1 MRSVQIYIEGN
12 KLDLFKDEEIQVN
25 STIQNI
31 SDISKVF
38 NDFSQSFTVS
48 ATENNNKIFHHFYN
62 SEVHK
67 YNDIIFD
74 VNVKKTASI
83 EINLTEF
90 RRGKIQLES
99 ANLKNGKVDSYTITF
114 YGEVTSLKDKFGDE
128 KLSDL
133 DLTSMSHTWNGTEVY
148 NRITDHTTDYDVRY
162 PLISSFRNWNYGGG
176 DSNDIT
182 ALSGQIFYNELNP
195 ALKIKKIFEAIE
207 NKYGV
212 TFNGNFLSDKRF
224 TDCFLYMKNKNGIPE
239 FKTEAQ
245 DINFIQVNYP
255 SGTPNYSSANATSNS
270 ISYQYYNLISMAGAV
285 FKIDITVTPSDNA
298 VPYYIDVYRNGVYS
312 HTATN
317 TGQAL
322 TNVISDANVV
332 GLNEEITLRYR
343 ADNQIDLVSNINAYW
358 LSTPASVQSLED
370 ISIACSIQTL
380 SSNAPLS
387 SWCTEMNVTDFF
399 SGILSAFNLTCYGT
413 ETNVFQ
419 IEPLDEWYKLG
430 AIHDITRYTD
440 IESIDVKRVP
450 LYSSISF
457 SYLESESIIN
467 KGFKSLFF
475 REYGSESYKF
485 PYDGGEF
492 KIELPFENIMQE
504 RFTGTDTQVG
514 YCLNENLEPYTP
526 KPSLMYMYDNQT
538 TALKFYDGA
547 STLDITNYI
556 PFGQETRLNNSTDY
570 SLNFSADNSTF
581 NLVPNFNNLYSVY
594 YNSYLKSLYNINN
607 RLITVKTK
615 LPISLL
621 TTLELNDRLVIRDK
635 RYIINEMKTNLNSGE
650 VTFTLILDFRAVRP
664 IQLIPTNPNANC
676 VDVAI
681 TLPNGVCSIDLST
694 TTPGVTITPS
704 TVTSSQIVSVCVPAN
719 ANTKDYIITET
730 TLDNLNSSLFER
742 IITEESA
749 DQTITIDIQENYCNG
764 AVNDTQI
771 IIQQP

>member
-1 MRSVQIYIEGN
+1 MRSIQIYIEGN

-99 ANLKNGKVDSYTITF
+99 ANLRNGKVDSYTITF

-133 DLTSMSHTWNGTEVY
+133 DLTSMSHDWNGTEVY

-162 PLISSFRNWNYGGG
+162 PLISAFRNWNYGGG

-182 ALSGQIFYNELNP
+182 ALSGQMFYNELNP

-207 NKYGV
+207 TKYGV
-212 TFNGNFLSDKRF
+212 DFNGNFLSDKRF
-224 TDCFLYMKNKNGIPE
+224 TDCFLYMKNKTGIPE

-245 DINFIQVNYP
+245 DINFDSVSSP
-255 SGTPNYSSANATSNS
+255 SSFTNSSVDITTNT
-270 ISYQYYNLISMAGAV
+270 ISYDYSATLNTYAN
-285 FKIDITVTPSDNA
+285 FKIDVTVTPSDNSI
-298 VPYYIDVYRNGVYS
+298 PYYIDVYRNSVYS
-312 HTATN
+312 HSVTN
-317 TGQAL
+317 TGQSL
-322 TNVISDANVV
+322 STVISDANVV
-332 GLNEEITLRYR
+332 GLSEFITLKYR
-343 ADNQIDLVSNINAYW
+343 ADNQIDVSANINAYW
-358 LSTPASVQSLED
+358 EASIGSSVAPVDQINVTSN
-370 ISIACSIQTL
+370 SQTL

-387 SWCTEMNVTDFF
+387 SWCPEMNVVDFF

-413 ETNVFQ
+413 DTDVFQ

-430 AIHDITRYTD
+430 AIHDITTYTD

-467 KGFKSLFF
+467 KAFKGLFF

-526 KPSLMYMYDNQT
+526 KPSLMYMYENQT
-538 TALKFYDGA
+538 TAIKFYDGA
-547 STLDITNYI
+547 SVQDITNYI

-615 LPISLL
+615 LPVSLL
-621 TTLELNDRLVIRDK
+621 TTLKLNDRLVIRDK
-635 RYIINEMKTNLNSGE
+635 RYIINEMRTNLNSGE
-650 VTFTLILDFRAVRP
+650 VTFTLILDFRSVRP
-664 IQLIPTNPNANC
+664 IQLIPTNPSANC
-676 VDVAI
+676 VDVPI
-681 TLPNGVCSIDLST
+681 TLANGVCSVDLST
-694 TTPGVTITPS
+694 TTAGVTITPS

-719 ANTKDYIITET
+719 ANAKDYIITET
-730 TLDNLNSSLFER
+730 TLDNLNTSLFEQ

-749 DQTITIDIQENYCNG
+749 EQTITIDIQENYCNG

>member
-74 VNVKKTASI
+74 VNVKKTAHI

-99 ANLKNGKVDSYTITF
+99 ANIKNGKVDSYTITF

-162 PLISSFRNWNYGGG
+162 PLISSFRNWNYGSG
-176 DSNDIT
+176 DSNDIS
-182 ALSGQIFYNELNP
+182 ALSGQMFYNELNP

-207 NKYGV
+207 TKYGV

-245 DINFIQVNYP
+245 YINFDSVSSP
-255 SGTPNYSSANATSNS
+255 SSFTNSSVDITTNT
-270 ISYQYYNLISMAGAV
+270 ISYDYSATLNTYAN
-285 FKIDITVTPSDNA
+285 FKIDVTVTPSDNA
-298 VPYYIDVYRNGVYS
+298 IPYYIDVYRNGVYS

-322 TNVISDANVV
+322 STVISDANVV
-332 GLNEEITLRYR
+332 GLNEFITLKYR
-343 ADNQIDLVSNINAYW
+343 ADNQIDVSSNINAYW
-358 LSTPASVQSLED
+358 EASIGSSVAPVDQINITSN
-370 ISIACSIQTL
+370 SQTL

-387 SWCTEMNVTDFF
+387 SWCPEMNVTDFF

-430 AIHDITRYTD
+430 AIHDITTYTD

-526 KPSLMYMYDNQT
+526 KPSLMYMYDDQV
-538 TALKFYDGA
+538 TAIKFYDGA
-547 STLDITNYI
+547 SVQDITNYI

-664 IQLIPTNPNANC
+664 IQLIPTNPSANC
-676 VDVAI
+676 VDVPI
-681 TLPNGVCSIDLST
+681 TLANGVCSVDLST
-694 TTPGVTITPS
+694 TTAGVTITPS
-704 TVTSSQIVSVCVPAN
+704 TVTSSQVVSVCVPAN
-719 ANTKDYIITET
+719 ANAKDYIITET

-742 IITEESA
+742 IITESSA
-749 DQTITIDIQENYCNG
+749 AQTITIDIQENYCNG
-764 AVNDTQI
+764 AVNDTQL

>member
-74 VNVKKTASI
+74 VNVKKTAHI

-99 ANLKNGKVDSYTITF
+99 ANIKNGKVDSYTITF

-162 PLISSFRNWNYGGG
+162 PLISSFRNWNYGDN
-176 DSNDIT
+176 DSNDIS
-182 ALSGQIFYNELNP
+182 ALSGQMFYNELNP

-207 NKYGV
+207 TKYGV

-245 DINFIQVNYP
+245 DINFDSVSSP
-255 SGTPNYSSANATSNS
+255 SSFTNSSVDITTNT
-270 ISYQYYNLISMAGAV
+270 ISYDYSATLNTYAN
-285 FKIDITVTPSDNA
+285 FKIDVTVTPSDNA
-298 VPYYIDVYRNGVYS
+298 IPYYIDVYRNGVYS

-322 TNVISDANVV
+322 STVISDANVV
-332 GLNEEITLRYR
+332 GLNEFITLKYR
-343 ADNQIDLVSNINAYW
+343 ADNQIDVSSNINAYW
-358 LSTPASVQSLED
+358 EASIGSSVAPVDQINITSN
-370 ISIACSIQTL
+370 SQTL

-387 SWCTEMNVTDFF
+387 SWCPEMNVTDFF

-430 AIHDITRYTD
+430 AIHDITTYTD

-526 KPSLMYMYDNQT
+526 KPSLMYMYENQT
-538 TALKFYDGA
+538 TAIKFYDGA
-547 STLDITNYI
+547 SVQDITNYI

-664 IQLIPTNPNANC
+664 IQLIPTNPGANC
-676 VDVAI
+676 VDVPI
-681 TLPNGVCSIDLST
+681 TLANGVCSVDLST
-694 TTPGVTITPS
+694 TTAGVTITPS
-704 TVTSSQIVSVCVPAN
+704 TVTSSQVVSVCVPAN
-719 ANTKDYIITET
+719 ANAKDYIITET

-742 IITEESA
+742 IITESSA
-749 DQTITIDIQENYCNG
+749 AQTIAIDIQENYCNG
-764 AVNDTQI
+764 AVNDTQL